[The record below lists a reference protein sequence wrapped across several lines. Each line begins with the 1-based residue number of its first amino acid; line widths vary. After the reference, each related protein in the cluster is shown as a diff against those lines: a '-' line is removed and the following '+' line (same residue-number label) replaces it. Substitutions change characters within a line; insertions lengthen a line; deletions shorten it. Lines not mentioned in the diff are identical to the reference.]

1 MVPFKTSFAILAA
14 FFSLTFLPAI
24 ESETLFAR
32 ETSDRDQL
40 GLKPEKMTH
49 LRFYLHDTVTGQH
62 PTAVAVAQAATT
74 NTSSTSFGVIM
85 VIDDPLTVSP
95 DLNSMLVGRAQGIYV
110 LSSQSELSLAM
121 TMNLVFTEG
130 AYKGSTTLSVLGQN
144 PILKNPRELT
154 IVGGTGVFRFAR
166 GYIRLRSHTINMTTK
181 NAIVKYDAYA
191 LHY

>member
-1 MVPFKTSFAILAA
+1 MAPFKTNFAILAA
-14 FFSLTFLPAI
+14 FFSLIFLPAI
-24 ESETLFAR
+24 KSETLFAR
-32 ETSDRDQL
+32 ELSDRDQF

-74 NTSSTSFGVIM
+74 NTSSTSFGVVM
-85 VIDDPLTVSP
+85 VIDDPLTPRP
-95 DLNSMLVGRAQGIYV
+95 DSMLVGRAQGIYV

-130 AYKGSTTLSVLGQN
+130 EYKGSTLSVLGQN